1 MNTRILTLCR
11 GIRDTVDSK
20 SPTLQRYDR
29 HIETLISSQDHL
41 ATMLESVK
49 RRGETTKG
57 TSLPITVRIAA
68 AGSSLSNASKKKV
81 RYVSPSAT
89 AKLAK
94 LIGLSKS
101 RKSRLQSRRNKAR
114 TAPAVTDVVPPPASA
129 TTVTSVVPPPTAAT
143 TVTSAPAPP
152 ADATTVTSA
161 VAPAAA
167 RSLFSQ
173 LILDVHTALGKGRT
187 VKSVDAHNAAMKH
200 ILREAGCSNSHE
212 LNVTDHFRFKIRPT
226 SDGTPG
232 RTIHGLE
239 DQRNL
244 WLDHMRDGIDS
255 FDKYLAVFISKFY
268 FEWDPMHE
276 QQQLNTTISNIRK
289 LNNKLTDSLV
299 VWQNDIQ
306 EVKAD
311 KEELEGMY
319 RRESQ
324 KRTEEM
330 NDLKDANALLS
341 KQSKLYE
348 NLYET
353 SKREASEQRKNMEM
367 EIEMLKKRNGERE
380 TMIESMQSQWKDAEQ
395 NIRNVLECTSN
406 MIKCDD

>member
-1 MNTRILTLCR
+1 M
-11 GIRDTVDSK
+11 
-20 SPTLQRYDR
+20 
-29 HIETLISSQDHL
+29 
-41 ATMLESVK
+41 
-49 RRGETTKG
+49 
-57 TSLPITVRIAA
+57 
-68 AGSSLSNASKKKV
+68 
-81 RYVSPSAT
+81 
-89 AKLAK
+89 
-94 LIGLSKS
+94 
-101 RKSRLQSRRNKAR
+101 
-114 TAPAVTDVVPPPASA
+114 
-129 TTVTSVVPPPTAAT
+129 
-143 TVTSAPAPP
+143 
-152 ADATTVTSA
+152 
-161 VAPAAA
+161 
-167 RSLFSQ
+167 
-173 LILDVHTALGKGRT
+173 
-187 VKSVDAHNAAMKH
+187 
-200 ILREAGCSNSHE
+200 
-212 LNVTDHFRFKIRPT
+212 TDHFRFKIRPT
-226 SDGTPG
+226 SDGTTS
-232 RTIHGLE
+232 RTIYGLE

-289 LNNKLTDSLV
+289 LNNNLNDFIV
-299 VWQNDIQ
+299 VWRNN
-306 EVKAD
+306 
-311 KEELEGMY
+311 KEELEGTY

-341 KQSKLYE
+341 KRSKLYE

-395 NIRNVLECTSN
+395 NIRNVLDCTSN